1 MLVQFKLLL
10 AIAQVAANQIKR
22 FTEYCLKLYQI
33 FVVIID
39 KIPQYIER
47 QSLIKMQLSIE

>member
-1 MLVQFKLLL
+1 MVQFKLLL
-10 AIAQVAANQIKR
+10 AIAQAVTDEIHS